1 MARQIVWELFQDLE
15 GGGMCCPLAVC
26 RIMLPSSEIEGA
38 VPMTSSFY
46 SSMSATAEPLTSRR
60 EIVAAAVTAAA
71 ATAGTTGSAQAQTP
85 PMLRFS
91 NPPGM
96 STPPTYSH
104 VVEVTGPHRT
114 VYLAGQT
121 GVDATGKIAEGFRAQ
136 AVQVM
141 ENLKTALASVGGG
154 FEHVVKLN
162 SYLTNIEANGAEF
175 REVRGSYF
183 PNKQALP
190 ASTLVQVP
198 RLANPAFLLEI
209 EAIAILPPKA

>member
-1 MARQIVWELFQDLE
+1 
-15 GGGMCCPLAVC
+15 
-26 RIMLPSSEIEGA
+26 
-38 VPMTSSFY
+38 MTSSFN
-46 SSMSATAEPLTSRR
+46 SSMSAAAEPLTSRR
-60 EIVAAAVTAAA
+60 DIVAAAVTVAAA
-71 ATAGTTGSAQAQTP
+71 AAGTTGSAQAQTP

-104 VVEVTGPHRT
+104 VVEVNGPHRT

-136 AVQVM
+136 AIQVM

-162 SYLTNIEANGAEF
+162 SYLTNIETNGTEF

>member
-1 MARQIVWELFQDLE
+1 
-15 GGGMCCPLAVC
+15 
-26 RIMLPSSEIEGA
+26 
-38 VPMTSSFY
+38 MTSSFN
-46 SSMSATAEPLTSRR
+46 SSMSAAAEPLASRR
-60 EIVAAAVTAAA
+60 EIVTAAVTVARP
-71 ATAGTTGSAQAQTP
+71 SLVQPVMRRPRPHQ
-85 PMLRFS
+85 RFAS
-91 NPPGM
+91 PIRLGCRP
-96 STPPTYSH
+96 PPTYSH
-104 VVEVTGPHRT
+104 VVEVDGPHRT

-141 ENLKTALASVGGG
+141 ENLTTALTLVGGG
-154 FEHVVKLN
+154 ELVVKLN
-162 SYLTNIEANGAEF
+162 SYLTNIETNGTEF